1 MTSVSPYSTSN
12 ITLFTPDQI
21 SALTLWLDA
30 ADSSTIQLSDANV
43 TQWNDKSRNGYNCI
57 SNSNYVGTSLPTY
70 SNLTSQKYVNFAD
83 NQALVTSNWNYSSAW
98 SCFVALNSVVL
109 GERWLISPFNGVSL
123 VMMGMNQGINK
134 IFNPNVGGLTGSPAD
149 ITGRHIEYTSA
160 ENTNAI
166 SNLLWYRDG
175 TLQASNFKSLSV
187 PSGTTKMGIGAN
199 ATFANSMAGT
209 YQLYEVLIYNKY
221 LSATERVQVESY
233 LAYKWNLQTNL
244 PTTHPYSRT
253 PYNTYYGLTI
263 PYVNLTNN
271 LSRFPSEI
279 PGLNLWLDASDS
291 STVITNGNAVTR
303 WNDKSGSN
311 NSATQVTSLNQPTY
325 SNTFINFNGTNS
337 FLNVNLDFLTG
348 ATHNSFIVLRNFNFT
363 NIYGALT
370 SALSNRSLH
379 VGFASGSQYRI
390 NYWANDFQPPITSNY
405 RANQINLLN
414 FQWVNNTSKSAFANA
429 VLEGTSNQPGIIG
442 TMAGGGSIGGV
453 VTQGTQPQTFL
464 SAYIYEIM
472 IYTGILTVA
481 QRQQIEAYLVYKWN
495 LQSFL
500 PSNHPAYIQ
509 PLPVPVPRNI
519 QNYNM
524 SPLQYAGCVLWLDA
538 LDSSTVGLSGVN
550 ITSLRDKSSNAYLFS
565 NSTGFTYN
573 VNKFN
578 GTYPSFFSSSAT
590 SGRHLGS
597 NVSINFTQPLSVFV
611 VCSKLTDANGAY
623 LFDGVVEANRIA
635 YYSARGRAFAGSEI
649 GSGTNIISSPC
660 VITVNYNT
668 TNSITLLN
676 GTQYSSGSVGTRSL
690 ATGLT
695 LGSRYTVTES
705 WDGHICEMIFY
716 NSILTERQRQQ
727 IEGYLAWKWNTQR
740 SLPTNHRFYNFPP
753 G

>member
-1 MTSVSPYSTSN
+1 
-12 ITLFTPDQI
+12 
-21 SALTLWLDA
+21 
-30 ADSSTIQLSDANV
+30 
-43 TQWNDKSRNGYNCI
+43 
-57 SNSNYVGTSLPTY
+57 VGTSLPTY
-70 SNLTSQKYVNFAD
+70 SNLANPVYVNFAP
-83 NQALVTSNWNYSSAW
+83 NQALVTSSNWNYSSAW
-98 SCFVALNSVVL
+98 SCFVAINSVSL
-109 GERWLISPFNGVSL
+109 GARWLISPHNSVPTPVL
-123 VMMGMNQGINK
+123 MGMNQGTNK
-134 IFNPNVGGLTGSPAD
+134 IFQNAFNSVPAD
-149 ITGRHIEYTSA
+149 ITGNHIEYTSA
-160 ENTNAI
+160 ENTSAV

-175 TLQASNFKSLSV
+175 TLQASNVKNLGGINSSTPL
-187 PSGTTKMGIGAN
+187 KMGIGAN
-199 ATFANSMAGT
+199 GTVNNSMAGT

-221 LSATERVQVESY
+221 LSGTERQQVESY

-253 PYNTYYGLTI
+253 PYNVYYGLTI

-279 PGLNLWLDASDS
+279 PGLNLWLDAADS
-291 STVITNGNAVTR
+291 STLTLSGNSVTQ

-311 NSATQVTSLNQPTY
+311 NSATQVTSLNRPTY
-325 SNTFINFNGTNS
+325 SNTFVNFNGTNS
-337 FLNVNLDFLTG
+337 FLNVNLDFLAG

-363 NIYGALT
+363 NANIYGALT

-379 VGFASGSQYRI
+379 VGFASSSQYKI
-390 NYWANDFQPPITSNY
+390 NFWGNDFEPSITSNY

-429 VLEGTSNQPGIIG
+429 SLEGTSNQPGFIG

-453 VTQGTQPQTFL
+453 VTQGTQPLNFL
-464 SAYIYEIM
+464 SANIYEMM
-472 IYTGILTVA
+472 IYTGILSVA
-481 QRQQIEAYLVYKWN
+481 QRQQIEAYLMYKWN

-500 PSNHPAYIQ
+500 PANHPAYIQ
-509 PLPVPVPRNI
+509 PLPVIIPRNI

-538 LDSSTVGLSGVN
+538 LDSSRVGLSGVN

-565 NSTGFTYN
+565 NATGYTYN

-590 SGRHLGS
+590 TGRNLGS
-597 NVSINFTQPLSVFV
+597 NTSINFTQPLTVFV
-611 VCSKLTDANGAY
+611 VCSKLTDVNGAY
-623 LFDGVVEANRIA
+623 LFDGVVDANRIA
-635 YYSARGRAFAGSEI
+635 YYSSAGGLFAGSEI
-649 GSGTNIISSPC
+649 RSATTIISAPC
-660 VITVNYNT
+660 VISAIYNT
-668 TNSITLLN
+668 TNSTGLLN
-676 GTQYSSGSVGTRSL
+676 GTQYTSGSVGTRTL

-695 LGSRYTVTES
+695 LGSRFTNNES

-716 NSILTERQRQQ
+716 NSVLLQEQRQQ
-727 IEGYLAWKWNTQR
+727 IEGYLAWKWGTQR
-740 SLPTNHRFYNFPP
+740 SLATNHRFYNFPP

>member
-1 MTSVSPYSTSN
+1 MTSISPYSTSN
-12 ITLFTPDQI
+12 IILFTPDQI
-21 SALTLWLDA
+21 SGLALWLDA
-30 ADSSTIQLSDANV
+30 ADSSTIQLSGANV
-43 TQWNDKSRNGYNCI
+43 TQWNDKSSNSNNCI

-70 SNLTSQKYVNFAD
+70 SNLANPKYVNFAP
-83 NQALVTSNWNYSSAW
+83 NQALVTSGVWNYSSAW
-98 SCFVALNSVVL
+98 SCFVALNSISI
-109 GERWLISPFNGVSL
+109 GARWLISPFSGVNT
-123 VMMGMNQGINK
+123 VMMGMNQGVNK
-134 IFNPNVGGLTGSPAD
+134 IFQNAFNSVPAD
-149 ITGRHIEYTSA
+149 ITGQHIEYTTA

-175 TLQASNFKSLSV
+175 TLQASNAKSLGV
-187 PSGTTKMGIGAN
+187 PSGTTRMGIGAN

-209 YQLYEVLIYNKY
+209 YQLYEVIIYNKY
-221 LSATERVQVESY
+221 LSALERQQVESY
-233 LAYKWNLQTNL
+233 LGYKWNLQRNL
-244 PTTHPYSRT
+244 PTTHPYSSI
-253 PYNTYYGLTI
+253 PYNAYYGLVI
-263 PYVNLTNN
+263 SNNNIINN

-291 STVITNGNAVTR
+291 STVITNGNAVTQWR
-303 WNDKSGSN
+303 DKSGSN
-311 NSATQVTSLNQPTY
+311 NNATQVTSLNQPTY
-325 SNTFINFNGTNS
+325 SNTFINFNGTNN
-337 FLNVNLDFLTG
+337 FFNVNLNFLTG
-348 ATHNSFIVLRNFNFT
+348 ATHNSFIVIRNFNFT

-370 SALSNRSLH
+370 SALSNTSLH
-379 VGFASGSQYRI
+379 IGFRSASQYRI
-390 NYWANDFQPPITSNY
+390 NFWGNDYYPEITSNY

-414 FQWVNNTSKSAFANA
+414 FQWVNNTSKSAFTNA

-453 VTQGTQPQTFL
+453 ATQGTQPQTFL
-464 SAYIYEIM
+464 SANIYEIM
-472 IYTGILTVA
+472 IYTGTLTVA
-481 QRQQIEAYLVYKWN
+481 QRQQIEAYLTYKWN

-500 PSNHPAYIQ
+500 PPNHPAYIQ
-509 PLPVPVPRNI
+509 PLPVTIPNNI
-519 QNYNM
+519 QPYNI
-524 SPLQYAGCVLWLDA
+524 SPTQYTGCVLWLDA
-538 LDSSTVGLSGVN
+538 LDSSTVGLSGTN
-550 ITSLRDKSSNAYLFS
+550 ITSLRDKSANTYLFS

-590 SGRHLGS
+590 TGRHLGS
-597 NVSINFTQPLSVFV
+597 NVSVNFTQPLTVFV

-623 LFDGVVEANRIA
+623 IFDGVNITNRIA

-649 GSGTNIISSPC
+649 GSGTNIISNPC

-676 GTQYSSGSVGTRSL
+676 GTQYSSGNVGTGSL

-716 NSILTERQRQQ
+716 NSILTEQQRQQ
-727 IEGYLAWKWNTQR
+727 IEGYLAWKWGIQR
-740 SLPTNHRFYNFPP
+740 SLATSHRFYNFPP